1 MTMHF
6 ATLWEAISDAL
17 PDKPALI
24 HGETR
29 RSWRDYDQRA
39 ARLATVLSEAG
50 IGHDSKVALY
60 LQNRPEYLEG
70 QYGIFKLRGCSINAN
85 YRYTA
90 DELIYLLDNADCEA
104 VIFQGSYADRIT
116 AIRERLPKLKLLI
129 QVRDGDTPLLEGAL
143 DYEQAIA
150 AAAPMPRIA
159 RSEDDIY
166 MLYTG
171 GTTGMP
177 KGVMYAVGEFV
188 RRITQLGASFRGLT
202 APQSVEEA
210 VAMAKKLDQAG
221 ASPVALS
228 ACPLMHGTGMWVG
241 AIVPHNLGGT
251 AVTLTGSHFDAHE
264 LWRTAEKARASD
276 IVIVGDAFAKPMLA
290 ALEEAEAQGRRYDLS
305 SVKLVISSGVMWTTP
320 VKEGLLRYGDMT
332 LVDAMGASEG
342 AMGVSVMARNSM
354 NAETARFQRYPTT
367 KLFTDDGREV
377 QPGSGEIGKIANGG
391 LVPLGYYKDP
401 KKSAETFKVIDGV
414 RYSFPG
420 DYAMLDA
427 EGNLILLGRGSVC
440 INTGGEKVYP
450 EEVEEAIKSHPAV
463 YDCLA
468 VGVPDER
475 FGERVTAVVSFRPG
489 QRASSEELIAHAREH
504 IAGYKTPRAIVVVP
518 EVRRAP
524 NGKADYKWARETAR
538 EASGVAPA

>member
-1 MTMHF
+1 MHF
-6 ATLWEAISDAL
+6 ATLWEAMSDAL

-29 RSWRDYDQRA
+29 RSWRDYDERA
-39 ARLATVLSEAG
+39 ARIATVLSEAG

-70 QYGIFKLRGCSINAN
+70 QYGTFKLRGCPINAN

-90 DELIYLLDNADCEA
+90 EELVYLLDNADCEA
-104 VIFQGSYADRIT
+104 VIFQGSYADRIM
-116 AIRERLPKLKLLI
+116 AVRERLPKLKLLI
-129 QVRDGDTPLLEGAL
+129 QVRDGDTPLVEGAL
-143 DYEQAIA
+143 DYEAAIA
-150 AAAPMPRIA
+150 GAAPMARIA
-159 RSEDDIY
+159 RSENDNY

-177 KGVMYAVGEFV
+177 KGVIYAVGEFV
-188 RRITQLGASFRGLT
+188 RRITQIGASFRGLN
-202 APQSVEEA
+202 AAENVEEA
-210 VAMAKKLDQAG
+210 VAMAMKLDQSG

-251 AVTLTGSHFDAHE
+251 AVTLTSSHFDAHE
-264 LWRTAEKARASD
+264 LWRTAEKVRATD

-305 SVKLVISSGVMWTTP
+305 SVKLIVSSGVMWTTQ

-332 LVDAMGASEG
+332 LVDAIGASEG
-342 AMGVSVMARNSM
+342 AMGVSVMSRDKK
-354 NAETARFQRYPTT
+354 AETARFERFPTT

-427 EGNLILLGRGSVC
+427 DGNLILLGRGSVC

-463 YDCLA
+463 YDCVA

-475 FGERVTAVVSFRPG
+475 FGERVTAVVSFRPD
-489 QRASSEELIAHAREH
+489 QRASSEELIAHARER

-538 EASGVAPA
+538 EAAGVAPA

>member
-1 MTMHF
+1 MSMTMHF

-39 ARLATVLSEAG
+39 ARIATVLDQAG
-50 IGHDSKVALY
+50 IGLDSKVALY

-70 QYGIFKLRGCSINAN
+70 QYGVFKVRACPINAN

-90 DELIYLLDNADCEA
+90 DELIYLLDNADCEG
-104 VIFQGSYADRIT
+104 VIFQGSFADRIE
-116 AIRERLPKLKLLI
+116 AIRARLPRLKLLI
-129 QVRDGDTPLLEGAL
+129 QVRDGDEPLLEGAL

-150 AAAPMPRIA
+150 GAAPMARIA
-159 RSEDDIY
+159 RSEDEVY

-188 RRITQLGASFRGLT
+188 RRITQLGASFRGMT
-202 APQSVEEA
+202 APESLDEA
-210 VAMAKKLDQAG
+210 VAVAKKLDQAG
-221 ASPVALS
+221 ASPVSLI

-241 AIVPHNLGGT
+241 AVVPHNLGGA

-264 LWRTAEKARASD
+264 LWRTAEKTRATD
-276 IVIVGDAFAKPMLA
+276 IIIVGDAFAKPMLA

-305 SVKLVISSGVMWTTP
+305 SVKLIISSGVMWTTP

-332 LVDAMGASEG
+332 LVDAIGATEG
-342 AMGVSVMARNSM
+342 SMGVSVMSRSM
-354 NAETARFQRYPTT
+354 KAETAKFQRNPTT
-367 KLFTDDGREV
+367 RLFTDDGREV
-377 QPGSGEIGKIANGG
+377 HPGSGETGKVANGG

-450 EEVEEAIKSHPAV
+450 EEVEEAIKCHPAV
-463 YDCLA
+463 YDCLT

-489 QRASSEELIAHAREH
+489 QRASNEELIAHARER

-538 EASGVAPA
+538 EAAGVAA